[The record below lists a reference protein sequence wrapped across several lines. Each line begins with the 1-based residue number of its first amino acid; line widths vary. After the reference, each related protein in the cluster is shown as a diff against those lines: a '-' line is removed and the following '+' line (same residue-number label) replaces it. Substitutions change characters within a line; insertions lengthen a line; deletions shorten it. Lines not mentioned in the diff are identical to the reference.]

1 MRFPAYDMFALRL
14 LGGLS
19 LESEAA
25 PVAPGAQQRRRLSL
39 LALLALAGERGMSRD
54 RLQAYMWPESDAARA
69 RHALDQLLYATRR
82 DLRAESILTSGSADL
97 RLNAGVIGPDLWRFD
112 AAIRSEAWQ
121 LAAEMYGGPLLDGVH
136 LDLGPDFEQMLDA
149 ERLRRE
155 HDYHHALEVLARQAA
170 ADGNAPEAIRWWR
183 RRSLAEPTSLPVALE
198 LMRALAAAGDRAGA
212 VQYARTYQRLIRET
226 LEIEPDAA
234 VDALARQ
241 IAARA
246 GDATSTRS
254 IELATS
260 ATDTTVPVAPPGE
273 PERFSAVQ
281 PREHSTIALAAER
294 PRMWRPRTLTVGLGA
309 ALTIAVLPL
318 IRSGFSAHSESLS
331 PPVAGASASTSA
343 ALQQGGPKL
352 STAES
357 ETEVRSSD
365 PEARVL
371 YLRGRAEWNKRSKL
385 GLDSAVV
392 LYRRAIDR
400 DPTFAAAYTGLA
412 EAYVMLGYFGF
423 APADA
428 TFPKSRAAALRALE
442 LDPHD
447 GEAYAALG
455 QVLAGEH
462 AWAQADEAYRRA
474 LQLSPGNAT
483 VHQWYA
489 LLFAYLGRAHD
500 AAVHTAM
507 ASRLDP
513 LSVQINNMYGMMLY
527 YDHDLSGAMRQY
539 ERTVID
545 EPDSAWVRQ
554 NPWVL
559 TNFARVAIAAGHYEQ
574 ALHLVNRALV
584 VVPTHPRALFDL
596 AMVYLAKGDT
606 ATARATLARA
616 DSTNPQYAADRACF
630 YGLLGD
636 FDRAYGLFDRIKEM
650 PLPQLV
656 TITNEPALAAMRAD
670 PRYQQL
676 RRRLAMPPQ

>member
-1 MRFPAYDMFALRL
+1 MFALRL

-25 PVAPGAQQRRRLSL
+25 PVGPGAQQRRRLSL

-54 RLQAYMWPESDAARA
+54 RLQAYMWPESDTARA
-69 RHALDQLLYATRR
+69 RHALDQLLHATRR
-82 DLRAESILTSGSADL
+82 DLRADSIVASGSADL
-97 RLNAGVIGPDLWRFD
+97 RLNGGVISPDLWQFD
-112 AAIRSEAWQ
+112 TAIRAENWQ

-136 LDLGPDFEQMLDA
+136 LDLGTDFEQLLDA

-170 ADGNAPEAIRWWR
+170 AAGNAPDALRWWR

-198 LMRALAAAGDRAGA
+198 LMQALAAARDRAGA

-226 LEIEPDAA
+226 LEIEPDGAIET
-234 VDALARQ
+234 LARQ
-241 IAARA
+241 IAAHT
-246 GDATSTRS
+246 GSATNTRS
-254 IELATS
+254 IEVAAS
-260 ATDTTVPVAPPGE
+260 AAAAITADVLPAASE
-273 PERFSAVQ
+273 AISAVQ
-281 PREHSTIALAAER
+281 PRERSTVVSAAAR
-294 PRMWRPRTLTVGLGA
+294 PGIWRPRAIAVALGA
-309 ALTIAVLPL
+309 ALTIAVMPL
-318 IRSGFSAHSESLS
+318 IRSGFSAHSESVS
-331 PPVAGASASTSA
+331 PPVAGGSDSASA
-343 ALQQGGPKL
+343 ALQQGGPEL
-352 STAES
+352 STSLSPADA
-357 ETEVRSSD
+357 RSTD
-365 PEARVL
+365 PAARVL
-371 YLRGRAEWNKRSKL
+371 YLRGRAQWNKRSKL

-392 LYRRAIDR
+392 LYRHAIDR

-423 APADA
+423 APTDA

-462 AWAQADEAYRRA
+462 AWAQADEAYRHA
-474 LQLSPGNAT
+474 LHLSPDNAT

-527 YDHDLSGAMRQY
+527 YDHDLNGAMRQY
-539 ERTVID
+539 ERTVVD

-574 ALHLVNRALV
+574 ALRLVNRALV

-606 ATARATLARA
+606 ATARAALARA
-616 DSTNPQYAADRACF
+616 DSTNPQSKADLACF

-636 FDRAYGLFDRIKEM
+636 FDRAYALFGQIHEM

-676 RRRLAMPPQ
+676 RRRLGMPPR